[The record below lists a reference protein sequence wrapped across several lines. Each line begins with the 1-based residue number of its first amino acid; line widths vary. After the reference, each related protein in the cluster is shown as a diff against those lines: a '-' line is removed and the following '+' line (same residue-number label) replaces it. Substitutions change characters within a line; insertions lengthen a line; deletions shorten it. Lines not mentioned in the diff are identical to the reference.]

1 MTSDMKRKFVDS
13 LLNIIQTYDMF
24 YILHIYYDD
33 VHISSEPNIN
43 ATKYSTALGRYYQET
58 GANPANDI
66 DNTDAAVIL
75 LMNGPM
81 YYDFNQYDGYPI
93 QISARDDIIAL
104 AKKYNLDIT
113 QPYKWQINFCE
124 KLYDSH

>member
-1 MTSDMKRKFVDS
+1 MTSDLKHKFVNN
-13 LLNIIQTYDMF
+13 LINIIQTYDMF

-33 VHISSEPNIN
+33 IHISSETNIN

-58 GANPANDI
+58 DINPANDI

-75 LMNGPM
+75 LTNGPL
-81 YYDFNQYDGYPI
+81 YYDFNQYDEYPI
-93 QISARDDIIAL
+93 QMSARDDIIAL

-113 QPYKWQINFCE
+113 QPYKWQINFRE
-124 KLYDSH
+124 KLYASH